1 MKNLLSLFSGIGSFE
16 RALDIVG
23 VDYELSNYC
32 EICKYQ
38 SKLYSTIHSVDE
50 NKNLWDIRDL
60 DISQLDKDVDIIT
73 HGSPCTSYSVMG
85 KQEGGDEGSG
95 TKSSLMWHTVEI
107 VKNKRPEYVIW
118 ENVPNVATS
127 KKHKHNF
134 EKYLDDLEKLGY
146 TNYWEILNSKDF
158 DIPQNRRRVF
168 VVSIRNDTNNN
179 FKFPK
184 GGELSSTIKN
194 YLIDDVKEKYYLSN
208 EKTKGSS
215 TNKNNNKL
223 GNLNYY
229 NFKQEDIVYNI
240 NSYAPTITA
249 SGANSNIK
257 VIENQDNLN
266 TENPM
271 FRKLTPF
278 ECFRLMGFKDND
290 YYKGKQALENTFYNG
305 NDKSDT
311 RMYKAA
317 GNSIVVNVL
326 VAIFKNLF
334 KEMII

>member
-38 SKLYSTIHSVDE
+38 SKLYSTIHDVDE
-50 NKNLWDIRDL
+50 NKNLWDIRNI
-60 DISQLDKDVDIIT
+60 DIGQLGKNIDVIT

-134 EKYLDDLEKLGY
+134 KKYLNDLGKLGY
-146 TNYWEILNSKDF
+146 TNYWEILNSKNF
-158 DIPQNRRRVF
+158 DIPQSRKRVF
-168 VVSIRNDTNNN
+168 VVSIRNDTDNN
-179 FKFPK
+179 FEFPK
-184 GGELSSTIKN
+184 GTPTDLKIKDFVDEINNRKVKSTLKKYFDSEYYLDYNSKNGCIKLFDGVSQGYFNGGYSHNRIWSEEGYSPTIITSEAINIGEL
-194 YLIDDVKEKYYLSN
+194 
-208 EKTKGSS
+208 KG
-215 TNKNNNKL
+215 
-223 GNLNYY
+223 
-229 NFKQEDIVYNI
+229 
-240 NSYAPTITA
+240 
-249 SGANSNIK
+249 
-257 VIENQDNLN
+257 
-266 TENPM
+266 
-271 FRKLTPF
+271 KLTPL
-278 ECFRLMGFKDND
+278 ETWRLMGFKDED

-305 NDKSDT
+305 NDRSDT

-334 KEMII
+334 KERV